1 MDMRRE
7 IRGVGGGA
15 TQSTIGIG
23 QRTGMGANGD
33 EEEEK
38 QTMRGKRKGETV
50 RKDCLLIAM
59 VGSWKG
65 GGRGGAKRGEAIRIV
80 VT

>member
-1 MDMRRE
+1 
-7 IRGVGGGA
+7 
-15 TQSTIGIG
+15 
-23 QRTGMGANGD
+23 
-33 EEEEK
+33 
-38 QTMRGKRKGETV
+38 MRGKRKGETV